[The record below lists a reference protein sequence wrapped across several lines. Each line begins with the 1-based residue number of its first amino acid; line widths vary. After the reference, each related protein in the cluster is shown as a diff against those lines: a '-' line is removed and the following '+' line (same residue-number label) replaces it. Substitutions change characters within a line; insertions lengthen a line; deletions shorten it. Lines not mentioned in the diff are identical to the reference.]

1 MTIIERL
8 QELDI
13 ELPNPKAGGVYSP
26 AVQSGKYIY
35 VSGQLPVHNGKLLN
49 PGKLGDNV
57 STEEGYAAA
66 RICAINAL
74 GAVNTLLGS
83 LENLRVIKSIG
94 YVSATTDYKEHPAV
108 VNGASELLKDLL
120 GDINGIGA
128 RVAFGVASLPAGSSV
143 EFELLLEKI

>member
-1 MTIIERL
+1 M
-8 QELDI
+8 
-13 ELPNPKAGGVYSP
+13 
-26 AVQSGKYIY
+26 
-35 VSGQLPVHNGKLLN
+35 HNGKLLN